1 MSELSEIAAAVLESL
16 RGQPTL
22 NTPSLIVT
30 GPSVP
35 EGVDKAEVER
45 ALDELVA
52 AGYVKHRA
60 TGWKIAPGS
69 G

>member
-16 RGQPTL
+16 TAQPTL

-52 AGYVKHRA
+52 SGYVKHRA

>member
-1 MSELSEIAAAVLESL
+1 VSELSETAAHVLRSL
-16 RGQPTL
+16 REQPTL

-30 GPSVP
+30 GDAVP

-60 TGWKIAPGS
+60 TGWKIAPGA

>member
-1 MSELSEIAAAVLESL
+1 VSELSEIATAVLESL
-16 RGQPTL
+16 REQPTL

-30 GPSVP
+30 GASVP
-35 EGVDKAEVER
+35 DGVDKAEVER
-45 ALDELVA
+45 ALAELVA

-60 TGWKIAPGS
+60 TGWKIAPGA

>member
-1 MSELSEIAAAVLESL
+1 MSELSEIATAVLESL
-16 RGQPTL
+16 REQPTL

-30 GPSVP
+30 GASVP
-35 EGVDKAEVER
+35 DGVDKAEVER
-45 ALDELVA
+45 ALAELVA

-60 TGWKIAPGS
+60 TGWKIAPGA

>member
-16 RGQPTL
+16 TEQPTL

-52 AGYVKHRA
+52 AGHVKHRA
-60 TGWKIAPGS
+60 TGWKVAPGS

>member
-1 MSELSEIAAAVLESL
+1 VSERSDTAEHVLQSL
-16 RGQPTL
+16 REQPTL

-30 GPSVP
+30 GGSVP
-35 EGVDKAEVER
+35 AGVDKAEVER

-60 TGWKIAPGS
+60 TGWKIAPGA